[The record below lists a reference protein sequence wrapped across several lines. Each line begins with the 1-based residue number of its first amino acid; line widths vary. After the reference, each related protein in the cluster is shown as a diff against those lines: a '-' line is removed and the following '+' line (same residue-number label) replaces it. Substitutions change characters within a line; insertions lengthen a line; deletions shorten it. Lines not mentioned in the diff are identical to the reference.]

1 MNSSGIAR
9 NGQRIPAGRRRIVWQ
24 FHYFHYKEQPM
35 KRIMKSIALAL
46 AVATVPSALAQ
57 TLSVRHPMAEKYR
70 DAGTKPAAG
79 RSGSAGIEARALI
92 DSVGVTDVEVT
103 TGHFDALGGGGTLA
117 KVQVKLLAPNG
128 DVMQTDN
135 YRKTL
140 AGNGYASFTYDNMR
154 RGHMTQV
161 QASVTGID
169 PNRTD
174 VVTVSTPVMLRPD
187 IEAVSV
193 SAPGRVVMNSGVVV
207 SGLMSET
214 NGDVGARATCR
225 LLVDGVEVAAMPG
238 AWIDAASAVTCRFD
252 TSFASVGTKQLTLR
266 VTDVEPADFDPA
278 NNEVS
283 RSIEVVAPQPFSY
296 MFVDAY
302 KVEWSYRTHFDQT
315 FTRNDGVVSRATG
328 DSDIK
333 ERYQRYMAYAEFP
346 ESSPLDAGRIILSHV
361 SDGNVLPTIVVDVAD
376 LQDTGGCR
384 NGNFSGVFV
393 GICSSDS
400 FTIVSAGRE
409 AGEAVYTIQRG
420 TNSGPQYGWWS
431 NFDFSGTSSSYG
443 GAQDLGS
450 TYAATL
456 RHEVNG
462 TVHEGQLEVILVQV
476 SFEVYADTWSTPECW
491 TRAYDGGVENGCV
504 QQTVY
509 SRDFEG
515 FDQRF

>member
-24 FHYFHYKEQPM
+24 FHYFHYKEAPM
-35 KRIMKSIALAL
+35 KRIMKSIPLAL

-92 DSVGVTDVEVT
+92 DHLGVTDVEVT

-117 KVQVKLLAPNG
+117 KVQVKLLAHNG

-140 AGNGYASFTYDNMR
+140 TGNGYASFMYDNMR
-154 RGHMTQV
+154 RGQTTQV

-174 VVTVSTPVMLRPD
+174 VVTVSMPVKLRPD
-187 IEAVSV
+187 LEAVSV
-193 SAPGRVVMNSGVVV
+193 SAPGRVVVNSGVVV
-207 SGLMSET
+207 SGIVSEV

-238 AWIDAASAVTCRFD
+238 AWVDAASAVTCRFD
-252 TSFASVGTKQLTLR
+252 TSFAGVGTKQLTLR

-283 RSIEVVAPQPFSY
+283 RSIEVVAPQPFSS
-296 MFVDAY
+296 MFVDAFRG
-302 KVEWSYRTHFDQT
+302 ESSYRTHFDRT

-328 DSDIK
+328 DTDFK
-333 ERYQRYMAYAEFP
+333 DRYQAYTARAEFP
-346 ESSPLDAGRIILSHV
+346 ERSPLYEGRIILWHS
-361 SDGNVLPTIVVDVAD
+361 SDGNPLPTIAVDVAD
-376 LQDTGGCR
+376 LEDSWGCR
-384 NGNFSGVFV
+384 NGYFSGVFV
-393 GICSSDS
+393 GICTDDGY
-400 FTIVSAGRE
+400 TMVSAGRE
-409 AGEAVYTIQRG
+409 AGEAIYTILRG
-420 TNSGPQYGWWS
+420 
-431 NFDFSGTSSSYG
+431 
-443 GAQDLGS
+443 
-450 TYAATL
+450 
-456 RHEVNG
+456 
-462 TVHEGQLEVILVQV
+462 
-476 SFEVYADTWSTPECW
+476 
-491 TRAYDGGVENGCV
+491 
-504 QQTVY
+504 
-509 SRDFEG
+509 
-515 FDQRF
+515 